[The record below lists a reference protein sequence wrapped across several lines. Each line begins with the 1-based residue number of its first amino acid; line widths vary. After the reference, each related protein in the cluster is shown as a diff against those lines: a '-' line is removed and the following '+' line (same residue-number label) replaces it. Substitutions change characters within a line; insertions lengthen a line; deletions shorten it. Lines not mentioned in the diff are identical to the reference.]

1 MDARPPSVDRETQR
15 FFSGMDAAVRRGMWR
30 DDDVTEED
38 PYRYMSRKR
47 TLYSDEPDAEKRF
60 RSGDGHDDLDSGW
73 GRRRRSD
80 RDRARRVRSPPPEG
94 TIRLTQR
101 PRRITLWDIAA
112 PGFEETDA
120 QSAKATGLFGAS
132 ANELNNTSVPP
143 GYQLPATRAE
153 AFADATT
160 ANALCNAA
168 LFRHARCL
176 QVDRVS
182 PDTTPQG
189 MRSFINTRMIE
200 RKLNV
205 SGSLEPCRGV
215 DIDPETHSAWLEFRE
230 ADGATSALFLDGMV
244 YLGHTLHIHRPRDP
258 PHVVTATTG
267 VDPVVED
274 GPDKLYIGAIP
285 LFLSEVQVTE
295 LLKAFGEL
303 KGFRLMRDPVSGDSE
318 GYAFCNYCDPAAT
331 ELAIEGLNGME
342 VSEQRL
348 IVRRASESPIVP
360 KQEGPETS
368 EKPTC
373 AMTMLNMVTAE
384 ELKDDA
390 EYDEIIED
398 IREECAKFG
407 HVRDVRIPRPGEK
420 STSRAAHEWAEAA
433 AAAAAAGGKPL
444 GVERD
449 GVGRV
454 YVLYS
459 HVSECMHALRALA
472 GRQFGG
478 RMVICAFLREEAW
491 PRGEDGAGEFDEI

>member
-1 MDARPPSVDRETQR
+1 MDARPIDRETQQ
-15 FFSGMDAAVRRGMWR
+15 FFSGMDAAMRRGMWR
-30 DDDVTEED
+30 DDTVSEED

-47 TLYSDEPDAEKRF
+47 TLYSDEPDGDKRL
-60 RSGDGHDDLDSGW
+60 RGDDDDGW
-73 GRRRRSD
+73 SRRRRD
-80 RDRARRVRSPPPEG
+80 RMRRAPRSPPPEG
-94 TIRLTQR
+94 TIRLVQR
-101 PRRITLWDIAA
+101 PRRITLWDITA

-132 ANELNNTSVPP
+132 ANELNNSSVPP

-168 LFRHARCL
+168 LYRHARCL
-176 QVDRVS
+176 QVESVA
-182 PDTTPQG
+182 PQTTSQG
-189 MRSFINTRMIE
+189 LRQFINTRMIE

-205 SGSLEPCRGV
+205 SGSLEPCRGAE
-215 DIDPETHSAWLEFRE
+215 IDPERHSAWLEFRE
-230 ADGATSALFLDGMV
+230 ADGATSALFLDGIV
-244 YLGHTLHIHRPRDP
+244 YLGHTLRIHRPRDP

-267 VDPVVED
+267 VDPFVED

-285 LFLSEVQVTE
+285 LFLGEVQVAE

-303 KGFRLMRDPVSGDSE
+303 KGFRLVRDPVSGDSE
-318 GYAFCNYCDPAAT
+318 GYAFCNYADPAVT

-348 IVRRASESPIVP
+348 IVQRASENPIAQ
-360 KQEGPETS
+360 KQDGPETS
-368 EKPTC
+368 EEPTS
-373 AMTMLNMVTAE
+373 AMTMLNMVTPE
-384 ELKDDA
+384 ELKDDV
-390 EYDEIIED
+390 EYEEIIED

-407 HVRDVRIPRPGEK
+407 RVRDVRVPRPGEK
-420 STSRAAHEWAEAA
+420 SSSKAAQEWADAA
-433 AAAAAAGGKPL
+433 AAAAAAGSKMHA
-444 GVERD
+444 VERD

-459 HVSECMHALRALA
+459 HVSECSRALRALA

-478 RMVICAFLREEAW
+478 RMVICAFLRESAW
-491 PRGEDGAGEFDEI
+491 PRGEDGAGEFDEILS